1 MICYWNCRHG
11 IYLCGCRKC
20 FPLPKFKESERKMKH
35 KWDKEIR
42 AYLDGKEV
50 EMYYPDV
57 KEWKQ
62 VLCMSKFD
70 CKFDIRIKPE
80 TKPDFDG
87 IVIMQCVFDD
97 KVFTVKHKIIFD
109 GDTGKPKSSE
119 VVK

>member
-1 MICYWNCRHG
+1 
-11 IYLCGCRKC
+11 
-20 FPLPKFKESERKMKH
+20 MKH

-62 VLCMSKFD
+62 VLCMNKFD

-80 TKPDFDG
+80 PKPDVVLYAYSSDYIG
-87 IVIMQCVFDD
+87 TTHIRLATKAEANLELIY
-97 KVFTVKHKIIFD
+97 D
-109 GDTGKPKSSE
+109 GDTLKLIGSQVIK
-119 VVK
+119 